1 MNILLIL
8 TGGTIAC
15 KTVNS
20 TMEPAPENA
29 LDILRMYRAENPY
42 CDINFIIEQPFTILS
57 ENYTA
62 EAYNM
67 LIDFISAIKASD
79 YDGIIITHGSDTLS
93 YTSALVGMLMRNTDV
108 PIMMTAADYPPDN
121 NCSNGL
127 SNFSACVEFIRKNLS
142 CGIFTVY
149 GKKDNPFVYLSTGI
163 CEADPLN
170 DRFSP
175 FGDGVIAEFENGIL
189 KSFNTSLAEKLKS
202 KKHSDNFFV
211 SKPVIKNDVLLIKN
225 YPNQNFSFYNISSAK
240 AVVIYMYHSATACT
254 TGKNTNICRFIE
266 KCNSEKIPV
275 YLASFKHRKEK
286 YATSSE
292 IEKYNAVKLFNI
304 SKECAYIKAL
314 LAFNQCGLSPD
325 YVMSSDIYF
334 ESDNSLSGE

>member
-20 TMEPAPENA
+20 TMKPAKENA

-67 LIDFISAIKASD
+67 LIDFISTIKASD

-93 YTSALVGMLMRNTDV
+93 YTSALIGMLMRNTDI
-108 PIMMTAADYPPDN
+108 PIMITAADYPLDN
-121 NCSNGL
+121 PCSNGL
-127 SNFSACVEFIRKNLS
+127 SNFSACVEFIRKKLS
-142 CGIFTVY
+142 GGIFTVY
-149 GKKDNPFVYLSTGI
+149 GEKNKPVVYLSTRI
-163 CEADPLN
+163 CEADPL
-170 DRFSP
+170 DDSFSP
-175 FGDGVIAEFENGIL
+175 FGDGIVAEFENGSL
-189 KSFNTSLAEKLKS
+189 KNFNTALAEKLKNQR
-202 KKHSDNFFV
+202 HSDNFFI

-225 YPNQNFSFYNISSAK
+225 YPNQNFNFYNISGAK

-292 IEKYNAVKLFNI
+292 IEKYNAAKLFNI

-325 YVMSSDIYF
+325 YVMNSDIYF
-334 ESDNSLSGE
+334 ESDNGLSGE

>member
-67 LIDFISAIKASD
+67 LIDFISEIKASD

-121 NCSNGL
+121 NCSNG
-127 SNFSACVEFIRKNLS
+127 
-142 CGIFTVY
+142 
-149 GKKDNPFVYLSTGI
+149 GI

-254 TGKNTNICRFIE
+254 VGESTSICRFIE
-266 KCNSEKIPV
+266 RCNAEKIPV